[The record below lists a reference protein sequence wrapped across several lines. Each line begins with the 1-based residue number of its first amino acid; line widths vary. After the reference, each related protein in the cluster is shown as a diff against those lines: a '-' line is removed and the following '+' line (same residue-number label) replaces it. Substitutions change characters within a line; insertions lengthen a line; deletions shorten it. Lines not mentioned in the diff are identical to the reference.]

1 MIMSTINLNIFSL
14 FSVPKQI
21 QVVKFDNWITFQ
33 QLLQTKMLINFTIN
47 LFLNS
52 PNLIKD
58 GNKISSSNYL
68 LKALYNTRCETRWF

>member
-1 MIMSTINLNIFSL
+1 MSTINLNIFSL